1 MAMKTVIVA
10 LILVFVAGVMV
21 MTFTDKALAAGDG
34 MDRNMEKKGLDALAS
49 KKFKTASWP
58 QIWVGVGSLFVAYA
72 VVKWL

>member
-10 LILVFVAGVMV
+10 LILVFAAGVMV
-21 MTFTDKALAAGDG
+21 MAFTDQAVFADG
-34 MDRNMEKKGLDALAS
+34 MDKNMEKKGLDALAN

-58 QIWVGVGSLFVAYA
+58 QICVGVGSLFVAYA